1 MHLPTTRG
9 RTPVTMLILSLLF
22 MLMFPAAV
30 TQAQEYIAPEAA
42 AGETY
47 YAAFPLI
54 VTVDGNLAEW
64 ATVPYSTFDDGPQRS
79 SDPAQDGSVAFAAV
93 ADSQN
98 LYLSLLVTDSNI
110 IAGQNGI
117 QYWSEDS
124 VEVYINASG
133 DLNRSTFGPGVAQI
147 NFPAVNIGKPI
158 EQAIFAGLNWE
169 ITGVKAV
176 TVATPTGYAIE
187 ASIPL
192 NNGVWAITPAEG
204 ETIGFQV
211 QLNGAAQAGGRTV
224 KLSWS
229 NKDKSSD
236 QSYTNPSV
244 FGRLTFSEIEGADSM
259 LTAAG
264 AATAALAAATPV
276 ASPTP
281 VEVADAS
288 AQNGAFRVDG
298 STIYAPNGQPFVARG
313 VNVSG
318 FNWVWDRPT
327 MWDVDQITNCWAF
340 NLVRVNNFLFTNEQP
355 WPHSSA
361 NNNVDEIIQ
370 AFTSR
375 GIVVVMEAHDRIG
388 SYYQGDHLTT
398 LVNWFTDLA
407 ARYRDNPYVWFDVS
421 NEPGGRGGVD
431 AENWLNMHRQ
441 VIRAIRDTA
450 GNNNII
456 IVEGANG
463 GQDAGDNSSGNVA
476 QGASAILSYGNDVI
490 TFDGKTYPN
499 IVFSIHP
506 YDQWNGGDAR
516 MADFFDRVRAQ
527 NFALIIGEYGVRTDQ
542 DVQPATQSIFNT
554 APPRNIGLIVWHWV
568 GGDFNDLTAN
578 TSTGGGWE
586 INDCN
591 NPTNLSWLGQLV
603 WNHNRS

>member
-1 MHLPTTRG
+1 MHSPTTRG

-22 MLMFPAAV
+22 MLVFPAAV

-64 ATVPYSTFDDGPQRS
+64 AAVPYSTFNDGPQRS
-79 SDPAQDGSVAFAAV
+79 SNPAQDGSVAFAAV
-93 ADSQN
+93 ADSEN
-98 LYLSLLVTDSNI
+98 LYLSLLVTDSTI

-133 DLNRSTFGPGVAQI
+133 NLDRTSFGPGVAQI

-169 ITGVKAV
+169 ITGVEAV
-176 TVATPTGYAIE
+176 TVATETGYAIE

-192 NNGVWAITPAEG
+192 DNGVWSIVPAEG

-211 QLNGAAQAGGRTV
+211 QLNGASQAGGRAV

-259 LTAAG
+259 PVAAV
-264 AATAALAAATPV
+264 AAAATPV
-276 ASPTP
+276 ASATP

-298 STIYAPNGQPFVARG
+298 STIYTPNGQPFVARG

-327 MWDVDQITNCWAF
+327 MPDIDQITSCWAF

-355 WPHSSA
+355 WPHSSV

-370 AFTSR
+370 AFTAR

-476 QGASAILSYGNDVI
+476 QGASAILSYGNDVM

-516 MADFFDRVRAQ
+516 MADFLDRVRAQ

-542 DVQPATQSIFNT
+542 DVQPATQTIFNT
-554 APPRNIGLIVWHWV
+554 APPRNVGLIVWHWV
-568 GGDFNDLTAN
+568 GGDDNDLTAN

-603 WNHNRS
+603 WNHNRAS